1 MVIVIDN
8 ASLLIAT
15 TYKMGIKGLLYAY
28 WSIITITF
36 FILKKLHGKDLEY
49 CSVKLNN
56 NNKIFISYRYK
67 STNKNISHEAISRC
81 EYNMI

>member
-36 FILKKLHGKDLEY
+36 FYFEKKKLHGKDLEY
-49 CSVKLNN
+49 GS
-56 NNKIFISYRYK
+56 K
-67 STNKNISHEAISRC
+67 SQFRPGMGLKS
-81 EYNMI
+81 MIEV

>member
-36 FILKKLHGKDLEY
+36 FILKKKLHGKDLEY
-49 CSVKLNN
+49 ASRSQFRPGMGL
-56 NNKIFISYRYK
+56 K
-67 STNKNISHEAISRC
+67 S
-81 EYNMI
+81 MIEV

>member
-15 TYKMGIKGLLYAY
+15 TYKMGMKGLLYAY

-36 FILKKLHGKDLEY
+36 FYFEKKNCTEKTWNMHLGHNLGLEWG
-49 CSVKLNN
+49 S
-56 NNKIFISYRYK
+56 SP
-67 STNKNISHEAISRC
+67 
-81 EYNMI
+81 